1 MKRREF
7 IKSAAA
13 YSGIMILPSVL
24 SARIKGANERM
35 RAAII
40 GCAGQGKESIRSL
53 MNSKY
58 ADIVALCDVEKNYMN
73 RSYKGDANKVFRD
86 FLTPLPF
93 YQDYRIMLDKM
104 DKQIDGVCVCT
115 PDHTHYPI
123 SAWAISKG
131 KHVFCEKPLARTIW
145 ETRELNRLSAEAGVY
160 TQMGNQVHTNDAWR
174 TIREWCD
181 AGIIGEVEDIYAWTD
196 RNWGF
201 DALPTPTPVPASLDY
216 NLWLNV
222 AQPQPFSK
230 SFVPFSWRGLRNFG
244 TGSAGDMGCHFLDNP
259 YSAFNLGAP
268 YKVVADALPAKDFS
282 WPKAASIDMFFKN
295 KYGKNGIIKLH
306 WYDGL
311 RRPKEIK
318 GVDKAFLDDPKNKNC
333 IFIVGS
339 KHTMTFAYVGHGV
352 KLTDRDAQIDLM
364 KNNKIPPKKIP
375 RNKYPFNPQAD
386 WADAIVHGRMPE
398 SNFQYAAPFTELIL
412 LSMIACVNP
421 HVELEYDASTM
432 SFPNY
437 PSANKFTASM
447 YAYRSEFL
455 PKSV

>member
-318 GVDKAFLDDPKNKNC
+318 GVDKAFLDDPKNKN
-333 IFIVGS
+333 
-339 KHTMTFAYVGHGV
+339 
-352 KLTDRDAQIDLM
+352 L
-364 KNNKIPPKKIP
+364 
-375 RNKYPFNPQAD
+375 
-386 WADAIVHGRMPE
+386 
-398 SNFQYAAPFTELIL
+398 
-412 LSMIACVNP
+412 
-421 HVELEYDASTM
+421 
-432 SFPNY
+432 
-437 PSANKFTASM
+437 
-447 YAYRSEFL
+447 
-455 PKSV
+455 